1 MGNGQTQGL
10 SARCAVVGGG
20 PAGMMLGLLLA
31 RAGIEVVVLEKH
43 ADFLRDFRGDTIHP
57 STLELMH
64 ELGLLDAFL
73 ELPHQ
78 KITELKAWFGGT
90 ELTLADFTHL
100 PTHCRFIALMPQW
113 DFLDFL
119 AREAARY
126 PAFCLR
132 MQAEVTG
139 LIEEAR
145 RIVGVRGHTSEGAL
159 EIRADL
165 VVDADGRHSTVRQA
179 AGLAVE
185 QLGAPLDVLWF
196 RLPRFSG
203 DPDETAIRFGS
214 GQLLVLL
221 NRGEYWQCGYG
232 IAKGSLEEIRAKGLP
247 ELRRHTR
254 DDLLERAKAAPE
266 TKAPQYV
273 AVRASD
279 VVAVPLDW
287 LWKGHLLRGSLE
299 MMTGLPDIGKSQVH
313 CHHAACVTTGREW
326 PDGTNGVP
334 RGNVIMLT
342 AEDNAAQI
350 LKPRLLAAGA
360 DCERVVF
367 LQRIRKDK
375 KNRMF
380 LLGEDLEELEQL
392 IADTGDVRLVT
403 IDPITA
409 YMGGGKSFDSHRATD
424 VRNQLGPLSEMAE
437 RTNVAFSAITHP
449 AKNAGPRAIDHFL
462 GSQAYIAAAR
472 LGHLCVAETDDDG
485 NGQRR
490 PTGRSLFASAKHNVT
505 EQRIPAIAYQFEVID
520 VGDQIKAPRIVW
532 GQPVDITADEALA
545 ATSTARGQ
553 QSNVAT
559 FLLDILAN
567 GPVPK
572 TIIEERATVR
582 GFSKDQLDRAKKKMG
597 VVSFKE
603 KVLQGRSFWALPQHV
618 AREGE

>member
-1 MGNGQTQGL
+1 MGNGPTQGL

-126 PAFCLR
+126 PAFRLR

-139 LIEEAR
+139 LIEEAG

-165 VVDADGRHSTVRQA
+165 VVGADGRHSTVRQA

-185 QLGAPLDVLWF
+185 QLGAPLDVLWL

-279 VVAVPLDW
+279 VVALPLDW

-313 CHHAACVTTGREW
+313 CQYVACITTGRGW
-326 PDGTNGVP
+326 PDGTANTG

-342 AEDNAAQI
+342 AEDNTAQI
-350 LKPRLLAAGA
+350 LVPRLMAAGA
-360 DCERVVF
+360 DLERVLI
-367 LQRIRKDK
+367 LQRIRTDN

-380 LLGEDLEELEQL
+380 LLSEDLEELERAIVDFGEVWL
-392 IADTGDVRLVT
+392 TT
-403 IDPITA
+403 FDPITA
-409 YMGGGKSFDSHRATD
+409 YMGGGKRFD
-424 VRNQLGPLSEMAE
+424 
-437 RTNVAFSAITHP
+437 
-449 AKNAGPRAIDHFL
+449 
-462 GSQAYIAAAR
+462 
-472 LGHLCVAETDDDG
+472 
-485 NGQRR
+485 
-490 PTGRSLFASAKHNVT
+490 
-505 EQRIPAIAYQFEVID
+505 
-520 VGDQIKAPRIVW
+520 
-532 GQPVDITADEALA
+532 
-545 ATSTARGQ
+545 
-553 QSNVAT
+553 
-559 FLLDILAN
+559 
-567 GPVPK
+567 
-572 TIIEERATVR
+572 
-582 GFSKDQLDRAKKKMG
+582 
-597 VVSFKE
+597 
-603 KVLQGRSFWALPQHV
+603 
-618 AREGE
+618 